1 MTPDEKTSVIF
12 VCTGNS
18 CRSQMAEGFLHHWTG
33 DRFNA
38 LSAGSHP
45 AYEVNRTAIQVMD
58 ETGIDIME
66 QVPGGFDEFENERID
81 YVITV
86 CDFARD
92 FCPVFQ
98 SKDGNAKV
106 LHWSVTDPYMAS
118 NDPAKSLEVYREVRD
133 DIGNR
138 IREWLKEGF
147 GIDVIDEK

>member
-1 MTPDEKTSVIF
+1 MTPNDKISVIF

-18 CRSQMAEGFLHHWTG
+18 CRSQMAEGFLRFRAG
-33 DRFNA
+33 DKFYA

-45 AYEVNRTAIQVMD
+45 AFEVNRTAIRVM
-58 ETGIDIME
+58 EEIGIDIME
-66 QVPGGFDEFENERID
+66 QYPKGFDEFENERID

-98 SKDGNAKV
+98 SKDGQAKM

-138 IREWLKEGF
+138 IKSWLKGEF
-147 GIDVIDEK
+147 GIDLFGEN